1 MAAKEKTLSDAF
13 YETLKDAYW
22 AKKQAARSLGKSA
35 KAAKD
40 AGLKQAI
47 EGHREQSAHQ
57 LERLEQVFEAIGKT
71 VRAKTCEA
79 MKGHHRGDDRGPGG
93 SSPTPTPPTPC

>member
-1 MAAKEKTLSDAF
+1 MAAKEKTLNDAL

-40 AGLKQAI
+40 GGLKQAI

-57 LERLEQVFEAIGKT
+57 STR
-71 VRAKTCEA
+71 RRSCW
-79 MKGHHRGDDRGPGG
+79 RR
-93 SSPTPTPPTPC
+93 PPARTRPSTRS